1 MKKKTYQT
9 PICEAYILTTGKL
22 FTTPASLPVGGGN
35 ADDGGWSKKF
45 WGLTE
50 EEEEEKDIDWE

>member
-1 MKKKTYQT
+1 MKKTYQT
-9 PICEAYILTTGKL
+9 PICETHILTTGKL
-22 FTTPASLPVGGGN
+22 FTTPASLPVGGGK

-50 EEEEEKDIDWE
+50 EDEEEKDFDWE

>member
-1 MKKKTYQT
+1 MKKTYQT
-9 PICEAYILTTGKL
+9 PICEAHLLTTGKL
-22 FTTPASLPVGGGN
+22 FPTPASLPVGGGK

-50 EEEEEKDIDWE
+50 EDEEEKDFDWE

>member
-1 MKKKTYQT
+1 MKKTYIA
-9 PICEAYILTTGKL
+9 PICVNYALPTSKL
-22 FTTPASLPVGGGN
+22 FTTPASLPVGGGK

-50 EEEEEKDIDWE
+50 EDE

>member
-1 MKKKTYQT
+1 MKKTYQT
-9 PICEAYILTTGKL
+9 PICDAHILTTGKL
-22 FTTPASLPVGGGN
+22 FTTPASLPVGGGK

-50 EEEEEKDIDWE
+50 EDEEEKDFDWE

>member
-1 MKKKTYQT
+1 MKKTYIAPT
-9 PICEAYILTTGKL
+9 CENYALPTGKL
-22 FTTPASLPVGGGN
+22 FTTPASLPVGGGK

-50 EEEEEKDIDWE
+50 EDEEEEKNFDWE

>member
-1 MKKKTYQT
+1 MKKTYQT
-9 PICEAYILTTGKL
+9 PICEAHILTTGKL
-22 FTTPASLPVGGGN
+22 FTNPTSLPVGGGK

-50 EEEEEKDIDWE
+50 EDEEEKDFDWE

>member
-1 MKKKTYQT
+1 MKKTYQT
-9 PICEAYILTTGKL
+9 PICEAHILTTGKL
-22 FTTPASLPVGGGN
+22 FTTPASLPVGGGK

-50 EEEEEKDIDWE
+50 EDEEEKDFDWE

>member
-1 MKKKTYQT
+1 MKKTYQT
-9 PICEAYILTTGKL
+9 PICEAHILTTGKL
-22 FTTPASLPVGGGN
+22 FTTPASLPVGGGK

-50 EEEEEKDIDWE
+50 EEEEEKDFDWE